1 MQSLK
6 TLCVSIAVAGLMA
19 ACSSESGRSVLV
31 PTSVSATMPGGA
43 APSHSSSSSL
53 LGTWTQS
60 SIVSDRA
67 IGSLPAPNSCSAF
80 QFTMTSQTATQ
91 ATGNFTASCP
101 GNLTLSGTMSGQLG
115 GATIPIVI
123 TGVAT
128 VPGEPGCP
136 FILNGNGVLVTPD
149 ELRIDYT
156 GNTCLGPVSGSA
168 TLRQSSP
175 TPPAAPAPPSNPAPS
190 TPPPSSSGSDPLLGC
205 GSLVAGGD
213 PYQVIACIHDRLN
226 PPHTPEG
233 AFEITKRVAWA
244 YRSEGAG
251 LLIKNGGENIV
262 AWKGMSFS
270 AGRICLPD
278 GHIYKVLSDVPT
290 TNGPSFQDNGYVDP
304 SLYVPAIDP
313 NS

>member
-6 TLCVSIAVAGLMA
+6 TLCVSIAAAGLMA

-31 PTSVSATMPGGA
+31 PTDVSATVAGGA
-43 APSHSSSSSL
+43 AHSSSSSL
-53 LGTWTQS
+53 LGTWTQAATFS
-60 SIVSDRA
+60 NRA

-80 QFTMTSQTATQ
+80 QFTMTSQSATQ

-101 GNLTLSGTMSGQLG
+101 GDLTLNGTISGQLG
-115 GATIPIVI
+115 GATIPMVI

-128 VPGEPGCP
+128 APGEPGCP
-136 FILNGNGVLVTPD
+136 FVLNGNGVLVTPN

-175 TPPAAPAPPSNPAPS
+175 TPPPAPAPPSNPAPS
-190 TPPPSSSGSDPLLGC
+190 APPPSSSGPDPLLGC

-278 GHIYKVLSDVPT
+278 GHIYKILSDVPT
-290 TNGPSFQDNGYVDP
+290 TNAPSFQDNGYVDP
-304 SLYVPAIDP
+304 GLYVPAIDP

>member
-1 MQSLK
+1 MQSFK
-6 TLCVSIAVAGLMA
+6 TLCAFVVTAALMT

-31 PTSVSATMPGGA
+31 PTDVSAAT
-43 APSHSSSSSL
+43 APSHASSSL
-53 LGTWTQS
+53 LGTWTQAS
-60 SIVSDRA
+60 TFSDRA
-67 IGSLPAPNSCSAF
+67 IGSLPSPNSCSAF

-91 ATGNFTASCP
+91 AVGNFTASCP

-136 FILNGNGVLVTPD
+136 FVLNGNGVLVTPI

-168 TLRQSSP
+168 TLHQSS
-175 TPPAAPAPPSNPAPS
+175 TPPAAPPPPSNP
-190 TPPPSSSGSDPLLGC
+190 TPTTPTPSSGPDPLLGC

-213 PYQVIACIHDRLN
+213 PYQVISCIHDRLN
-226 PPHTPEG
+226 PPHTAEG

-262 AWKGMSFS
+262 AWKGRSFS
-270 AGRICLPD
+270 AARICLPD
-278 GHIYKVLSDVPT
+278 GHIYKILSDVPT
-290 TNGPSFQDNGYVDP
+290 TNAPSFQDNDYVDP